1 MIHICYSLYDA
12 KGKYSKNIGTSMLS
26 VFENTKEW
34 ITIHLLHDNTLTE
47 ANRKLFIQLVRKYGQ
62 HICFYNMDELDLPS
76 MAAILERGAQS
87 RFSKAT
93 YYRLLVGEVLPSDVQ
108 RLIYLDSDIIVN
120 LDIKELWAEE
130 LKGAPIGAVAED
142 ELTYHHILSKPI
154 ITDGTVAKHRY
165 FCAGVL
171 LIDMA
176 IFSAVED
183 IVKNGLQMLAK
194 HPEYTTHDQD
204 ILNYYFAATYQP
216 LNIRYD
222 MFVAAERLIGNKEI
236 KPAIYH
242 YAGKALRVYQG
253 DVFDRLW
260 AKYYTMSP
268 WFTGDTFCDASRISA
283 TAMTD
288 SLNSF
293 WLFARGRKF
302 TLVGDS
308 RYIERFQKL
317 LNLGQGDRFLS
328 LYGNSGHIDIGR
340 IITDMKNHMSDTG
353 RSKPLYMFVT
363 PCYEQFC
370 QQISEVGFK
379 EGDDFLN
386 AIWLIDALEHRYPKA
401 VENFIWDNI

>member
-1 MIHICYSLYDA
+1 MIHICYALYDA
-12 KGKYSKNIGTSMLS
+12 EGKYSKNIGTSMLS
-26 VFENTKEW
+26 IFENTKEW

-47 ANRKLFIQLVRKYGQ
+47 VNKELFIKLARKYGQ

-76 MAAILERGAQS
+76 MAAASEWGAKS
-87 RFSKAT
+87 RFSKAAL
-93 YYRLLVGEVLPSDVQ
+93 YRLFVGEVLPLDIQ

-120 LDIKELWAEE
+120 LDIRELWDEE
-130 LKGAPIGAVAED
+130 LKGAPIGAVSED
-142 ELTYHHILSKPI
+142 EITYHHMVPKPI
-154 ITDGTVAKHRY
+154 IDEGTVEKHRY
-165 FCAGVL
+165 FCSGVL

-176 IFSAVED
+176 AFSTVKD
-183 IVKNGLQMLAK
+183 IVKHGLQMLEE

-222 MFVAAERLIGNKEI
+222 LFVEAERLMGYGEI

-242 YAGKALRVYQG
+242 YAGKAFWVYSG

-268 WFTGDTFCDASRISA
+268 WFTGDTFCDACRISA
-283 TAMTD
+283 IAMAD

-308 RYIERFQKL
+308 RYIERVQKL